1 MYPKLGT
8 RMVYAPA
15 ETTTPMSP
23 TQLTHPDVNRRRKS
37 NQSFQQSTKREAAC
51 TVDYATSALRL
62 ARRRLDV
69 ELRASVRDR
78 TRPEIVAGI

>member
-1 MYPKLGT
+1 
-8 RMVYAPA
+8 MVYAPA
-15 ETTTPMSP
+15 EITTPMSP

-62 ARRRLDV
+62 VDV
-69 ELRASVRDR
+69 
-78 TRPEIVAGI
+78 